1 MAKRKKFSEIIRER
15 RKELGLTQREVAQR
29 IGATAAYIS
38 ILESNREL
46 PPPRPTVEALAAALE
61 LDPEELWAAALAE
74 RKERF
79 LLKAHG
85 RSTLARSRRRARREP
100 MEVELPEFEEGTDL
114 ARIAEALKE
123 DPEYARACSQLL
135 AIFSDVRRRHLIGE
149 LLEDI
154 AKLTV

>member
-1 MAKRKKFSEIIRER
+1 MPNRKKFSEIIRAR

-85 RSTLARSRRRARREP
+85 RSTLARPRRRARREP
-100 MEVELPEFEEGTDL
+100 VEVELPEFEEGTDL
-114 ARIAEALKE
+114 ARVAEALKE

-135 AIFSDVRRRHLIGE
+135 TIFSDLRRRNLISE
-149 LLEDI
+149 LLDEI
-154 AKLTV
+154 AKLAV